1 MISKLKNGTKI
12 TNKSSFQNDNIT
24 IDAKHNEMINYFKN
38 LNDSTSILKDEL
50 KTLVNEYNNKDVT
63 RKNDMDYILYRND
76 LREKINE
83 IKHKINSI
91 SNNDEL
97 NKYYLDVGILLHSY
111 YENME
116 QSKSSNNNSEKF
128 EENLLNYEQLSD
140 EDNDDEVLE
149 VISKKENYKSVLN
162 FFNDREN
169 KELIENNDLVNIDVN
184 EIINENKNDGVYTSM
199 KISDFVKKE
208 STFKKKDA
216 LDEYLQKID
225 PKYISKIKI
234 DTNICKCPLCNTEM
248 TLYPSDGIQI
258 CENCGNQENI
268 LIESDKPSFKDPP
281 LEVCYFSYKRINHYN
296 EFPMNDNI
304 FQMNICKYIFKIY
317 KFLIK

>member
-24 IDAKHNEMINYFKN
+24 IDAKHNEMVNYFKN

-169 KELIENNDLVNIDVN
+169 KELIENNDLENIDVN

-234 DTNICKCPLCNTEM
+234 DTNIFKCPLCNTEM

-296 EFPMNDNI
+296 ESTWTTFFLKRI
-304 FQMNICKYIFKIY
+304 RAILL
-317 KFLIK
+317 FLIK

>member
-24 IDAKHNEMINYFKN
+24 IDAKHNEMVNYFKN
-38 LNDSTSILKDEL
+38 LNDSSSFLKDDL
-50 KTLVNEYNNKDVT
+50 KKLINEYNNKDVT

-116 QSKSSNNNSEKF
+116 QSKSSNNNSENF

-149 VISKKENYKSVLN
+149 VITKKENYKSVLN

-169 KELIENNDLVNIDVN
+169 KD
-184 EIINENKNDGVYTSM
+184 
-199 KISDFVKKE
+199 
-208 STFKKKDA
+208 
-216 LDEYLQKID
+216 
-225 PKYISKIKI
+225 
-234 DTNICKCPLCNTEM
+234 
-248 TLYPSDGIQI
+248 
-258 CENCGNQENI
+258 I
-268 LIESDKPSFKDPP
+268 LSS
-281 LEVCYFSYKRINHYN
+281 
-296 EFPMNDNI
+296 
-304 FQMNICKYIFKIY
+304 
-317 KFLIK
+317 